1 MYNVNKIDEKI
12 PELLET
18 LKIQKLR
25 TRLVGELSSGQKNR
39 VMLAKA
45 LINDPEILLLDEPTA
60 NLDPDIAD
68 FVINFLKN
76 YSLRKNTTLIFASHN
91 MSEVDKLCD
100 EVILLRSGKI
110 IKKGTP
116 QGIKN
121 FYEKDNL
128 QEVFLKVMR
137 S

>member
-1 MYNVNKIDEKI
+1 M
-12 PELLET
+12 
-18 LKIQKLR
+18 
-25 TRLVGELSSGQKNR
+25 
-39 VMLAKA
+39 
-45 LINDPEILLLDEPTA
+45 
-60 NLDPDIAD
+60 NLDGLVLIIAIVN
-68 FVINFLKN
+68 FIIIITAWTINFLKN

-100 EVILLRSGKI
+100 EVILMRSGKI

-128 QEVFLKVMR
+128 QEKN
-137 S
+137 